1 VPRAILVRLVLRVRL
16 ARPDR
21 LVRRVTLAH
30 RVWPVPR
37 VLRGRLVLRE
47 KLALLVRLDRRVS
60 LVLQVRHWLLRL
72 PIRRLTVR
80 SVLQ

>member
-1 VPRAILVRLVLRVRL
+1 MPRAILVRLVLRVRL

-21 LVRRVTLAH
+21 LDRLVRRVTLVH
-30 RVWPVPR
+30 RVWP
-37 VLRGRLVLRE
+37 GRLVLRE

-60 LVLQVRHWLLRL
+60 LVLQVRHWLLTL
-72 PIRRLTVR
+72 PIRRLMVR

>member
-1 VPRAILVRLVLRVRL
+1 VPRAILVRL

-21 LVRRVTLAH
+21 LVRRARLVH

-37 VLRGRLVLRE
+37 ALLGRLVLRE

-60 LVLQVRHWLLRL
+60 LVLQVRHWLLTL
-72 PIRRLTVR
+72 PIRRLMVR